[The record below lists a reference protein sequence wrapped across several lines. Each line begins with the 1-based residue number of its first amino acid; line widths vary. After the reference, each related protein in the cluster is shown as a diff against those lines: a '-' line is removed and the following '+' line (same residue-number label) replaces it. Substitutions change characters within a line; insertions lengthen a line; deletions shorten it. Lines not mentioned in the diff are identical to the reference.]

1 MSAAPEMLHTGVY
14 LRFFILGEAETER
27 LLTIVRASGAALVY
41 ACSPVACGVLEAAP
55 QP

>member
-1 MSAAPEMLHTGVY
+1 MSATREMMHTGVY

-27 LLTIVRASGAALVY
+27 LLTFVRASGAALVY
-41 ACSPVACGVLEAAP
+41 ARSPVAYGVLEAAP